1 MMIYVTLVVVLCYL
15 LESTAINAVADS
27 LVSKKAWI
35 RWFRQTS

>member
-1 MMIYVTLVVVLCYL
+1 MLIYVTLVVVLYYL
-15 LESTAINAVADS
+15 SESTVINAVPDG